1 MATVPAT
8 IVKTNNQKLNH
19 ILLSMIS
26 GTSQG
31 HQSNFIFTGNDQRR
45 QPLFWRIVLSGPA
58 PGVLIPFSVF
68 SFLFSVE
75 ILNLINVLSHEF
87 VAFE

>member
-58 PGVLIPFSVF
+58 PGVLIPFSV
-68 SFLFSVE
+68 E